1 MNLKIK
7 NSDKNKVNYE
17 VSFEK
22 NEVENVYKR
31 ILNYFSNRIK
41 IPGFRPGKAPL
52 NLVKN
57 FIEEETLMD
66 ELKKRL
72 RDMAIEKI
80 FSENKNLFPSIDV
93 NFTDF
98 NLDSPFFSLTTY
110 IIPDVKDIEVESITE
125 ELKDVKDEEIEKRIE
140 LLKEEMKEYIPKDG
154 SIEKGDY
161 VVLKYKFLDI
171 GEEEKEIS
179 IIVGENKNLLEN
191 FVLNMKI
198 GENKEI
204 EIENKKLMIQIIEI
218 KKPKY
223 PEIDENFFKEFEVSN
238 IDELREKVKKTI
250 IKERFNDDFIE
261 SIINRKFLEIN
272 DFYVPKTYIEDETTH
287 RIENLK
293 EELIKSGI
301 TLEDFLKIRNK
312 SFEELRKDF
321 DKSSSD
327 QIKLDIILSLLSKDI
342 EVNDEDLKNYFP
354 DNYQY
359 IIQDNE
365 QKERAISYIKKLKFI
380 KNKIDE
386 IKKLGG
392 ADGI

>member
-1 MNLKIK
+1 LNLKIK

-22 NEVENVYKR
+22 NEVENVYKG

-238 IDELREKVKKTI
+238 IDELKEKVKKTI

-287 RIENLK
+287 RIEHLK

>member
-22 NEVENVYKR
+22 NEVENVYKG

-238 IDELREKVKKTI
+238 IDELKEKVKKTI

-287 RIENLK
+287 RIEHLK

>member
-22 NEVENVYKR
+22 NEVENVYKG

-80 FSENKNLFPSIDV
+80 FSENKNFFPSIDV

-204 EIENKKLMIQIIEI
+204 EIENKKLMIQIVEI

-238 IDELREKVKKTI
+238 IDELKEKVKKTI

-287 RIENLK
+287 RIEHLK

>member
-238 IDELREKVKKTI
+238 IDELKEKVKKTI

-287 RIENLK
+287 RIEHLK

-359 IIQDNE
+359 ITQDNE
-365 QKERAISYIKKLKFI
+365 QKERAINYIKKLKLI

>member
-1 MNLKIK
+1 LNLKIK

-22 NEVENVYKR
+22 NEVENIYKG

-93 NFTDF
+93 DFTDF

-238 IDELREKVKKTI
+238 IDELKEKVKKTI

-287 RIENLK
+287 RIEHLK